1 MRTNIVIDDELM
13 NEAISLTGI
22 RTKRELVDLAI
33 KELVQNRKK
42 KDLFKLAGQMEFSDD
57 FDHKEVRNLRHDFD

>member
-1 MRTNIVIDDELM
+1 MRTNIVLDDDLM

-22 RTKRELVDLAI
+22 HTKRELVNLAL

-42 KDLFKLAGQMEFSDD
+42 KDLFKLAGQLELRED
-57 FDHKEVRNLRHDFD
+57 FDHKAARSMRHDFD